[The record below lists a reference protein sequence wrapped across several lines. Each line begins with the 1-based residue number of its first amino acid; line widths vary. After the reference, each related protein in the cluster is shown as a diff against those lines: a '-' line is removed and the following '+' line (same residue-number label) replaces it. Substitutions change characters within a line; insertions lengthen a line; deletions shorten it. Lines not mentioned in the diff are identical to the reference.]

1 MFWKYR
7 NKVHEENEF
16 WNMEAQKK
24 GTCNMNVQKKRTCKG
39 HFFSVHIVTVE
50 DVEITSTRNMEYE
63 GIETEN
69 M

>member
-39 HFFSVHIVTVE
+39 HFFSVYLSLQKMW
-50 DVEITSTRNMEYE
+50 EIIQTQ
-63 GIETEN
+63 GDIL
-69 M
+69 